1 MDLSVNCLPSP
12 IFAVLTKQSS
22 LNRESNKI
30 EDHSLFGPVNRANRE
45 TGATPVRSRRCN
57 PALFASSEK
66 GTFTAMCATVANNH
80 RNGKAVVKAG
90 KPEDLP
96 ESV

>member
-12 IFAVLTKQSS
+12 IFAVLTKQSI

-30 EDHSLFGPVNRANRE
+30 EDHSLFGPL
-45 TGATPVRSRRCN
+45 TGPTGKPVQLRCGPAAVTP
-57 PALFASSEK
+57 PFLLQQEK
-66 GTFTAMCATVANNH
+66 GPFTAMCATVANNH
-80 RNGKAVVKAG
+80 RNGKAAVKAG